1 MAALQNEF
9 LAFHDKIKLGAY
21 EEEQFLRDKRDLL
34 INELEKSLKE
44 EKIPDTDRKLTFTK
58 LDQGSYA
65 MSTGIIPHK
74 GDYDID
80 VAICFDIDKEE
91 YDSHALKTLVF
102 NKLDNHAK
110 RTVEFKRPC
119 ISVKYA
125 DGYHVDLVIYTRN
138 NNDMHIAWGKQYV
151 PQEQT
156 WFEADPKGLTK
167 WIQDVSSETE
177 RRDQFRRCV
186 RALKKWKHINFI
198 SKGNAA
204 PASIGLTIQAR
215 NSFSFNKDRDLD
227 SLINIARHIKNGF
240 YTVYDGTDNQ
250 FRHTTQVLL
259 PVKPFKNVYYKM
271 TCKQMDAFYES
282 VCDLVDALEAAKESE
297 SDHEASKILRK
308 LFGTDFPFVEDSK
321 KAANVPYVV
330 TGHNA

>member
-1 MAALQNEF
+1 MPALQSEF
-9 LAFHDKIKLGAY
+9 VSFHDTIKLGAY
-21 EEEQFLRDKRDLL
+21 EEEKSLRDKRDLL
-34 INELEKSLKE
+34 INELEKSLAD
-44 EKIPDTDRKLTFTK
+44 EKIPGTERKLTFTK

-91 YDSHALKTLVF
+91 YGSHALKTLVF
-102 NKLDNHAK
+102 DKLDNHAK

-119 ISVKYA
+119 VSVKYA

-186 RALKKWKHINFI
+186 RAIKKWKHINFI
-198 SKGNAA
+198 SKGNSA
-204 PASIGLTIQAR
+204 PPSIGLTIQAR
-215 NSFSFNKDRDLD
+215 QSFAFNKDNDFD
-227 SLINIARHIKNGF
+227 ALINIAQHMKSSF
-240 YTVYDGTDNQ
+240 YTIYDQEDQ
-250 FRHTTQVLL
+250 QYRHTTEVSL
-259 PVKPFKNVYYKM
+259 PVRPYKNVYYKM

-282 VCDLVDALEAAKESE
+282 VCDFLEALEAAKESD
-297 SDHEASKILRK
+297 SAHEASKILRK
-308 LFGTDFPFVEDSK
+308 VFGTDFPLVEDSK
-321 KAANVPYVV
+321 KTNNAPYVV